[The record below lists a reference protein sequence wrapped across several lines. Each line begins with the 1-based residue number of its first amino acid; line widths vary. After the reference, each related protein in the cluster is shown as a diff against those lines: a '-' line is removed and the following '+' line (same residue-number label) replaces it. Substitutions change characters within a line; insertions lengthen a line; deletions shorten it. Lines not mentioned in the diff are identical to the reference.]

1 MWSLRS
7 VGHDLSK
14 AVSGWVTERL
24 LAYTDEA
31 DSSLLEVFNKP
42 GGAPVRTQASGPY
55 LGPPTWT
62 HQPGP
67 PPSPTPPGPPPRPDD
82 VASGSRDPTGAAK
95 AKAPPTSVTAADDEE
110 DLWRRTEAEVT
121 AARQKTGTGSKGT
134 KGQDLVFFSF
144 SLSLESLSLSLS
156 FSLFL

>member
-42 GGAPVRTQASGPY
+42 GGAPVRIQASGPY
-55 LGPPTWT
+55 PGPPTWT

-95 AKAPPTSVTAADDEE
+95 SKAPPTSVSGPAADDDETE

-121 AARQKTGTGSKGT
+121 ASRQQKAGSGTGSKGT
-134 KGQDLVFFSF
+134 NKGQDLVFFSLF
-144 SLSLESLSLSLS
+144 LSL
-156 FSLFL
+156 